1 MNDAWGYDD
10 NNDESAD
17 NIAAETP
24 KALRDAYK
32 ALKKQNEDLISSL
45 AADRAERAKE
55 KLSSV
60 FSDLGVPGAAD
71 LYQGEPDPEKAKAWA
86 ESMKAAFGT
95 GTTQGQTPVS
105 AEQSQTSPLGDEVT
119 QQQFQ
124 QMTEAGQN
132 GVPLGNFQA
141 AEAAVGSANDINS
154 LIAAMNAANQHNPG
168 Q

>member
-10 NNDESAD
+10 TEQTEPGHNDG
-17 NIAAETP
+17 P
-24 KALRDAYK
+24 KALRDAYN
-32 ALKKQNEDLISSL
+32 ALKKQNEDLNGKLTSFLESQQK
-45 AADRAERAKE
+45 RE
-55 KLSSV
+55 LSSV

-141 AEAAVGSANDINS
+141 AEAAVGSANDLDS